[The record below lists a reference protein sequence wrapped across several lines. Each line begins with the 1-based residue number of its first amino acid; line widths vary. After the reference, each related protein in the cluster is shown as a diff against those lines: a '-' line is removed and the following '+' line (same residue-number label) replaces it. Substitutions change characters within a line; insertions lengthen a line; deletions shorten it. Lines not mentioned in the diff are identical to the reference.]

1 MNFPQY
7 YNNERFMADNMHSRA
22 AASLCH
28 SEYRP
33 PPDIQLFYLLEI
45 INDLSV
51 LGQTQFKIFNSII
64 DADVIDRLRNL
75 GYHVNNSST
84 DLSLVIRWDN

>member
-1 MNFPQY
+1 MNFPHY
-7 YNNERFMADNMHSRA
+7 YNNERFTADNMHSRA
-22 AASLCH
+22 AADK
-28 SEYRP
+28 P

-64 DADVIDRLRNL
+64 DTDVIDKLRNL
-75 GYHVNNSST
+75 GYYVNNSNT
-84 DLSLVIRWDN
+84 DLSLVIKWDN